1 MNPFYG
7 KSLLSLK
14 DYSSEEIRL
23 LLDLSKKV
31 KAQRRAG
38 EVHQRLVGKT
48 IALIFEKTSTRTR
61 CSFET
66 AIGEEGGHGVFLNIN
81 DLQLGKKE
89 TVEDTAR
96 VLGRM
101 FDGIGFRGF
110 EQKTVQDLADYSG
123 VPVYN
128 GLTDLF
134 HPTQILADLMTLE
147 EEWGSLE
154 GNGPLVYLGDGRN
167 NMGNSLMIG
176 CAIMNL
182 PFTLS
187 SPKALQPED
196 QLIQLARELGGPT
209 WDFRIDPDPK
219 SAVIGA
225 GALYTDVWASMGE
238 EDLLEERKAILGDYQ
253 VNQDLMDLTGNSKN
267 PLPPLPT
274 GRTGERGERRS
285 HGRASKSGLGRSR
298 KPQAH
303 N

>member
-1 MNPFYG
+1 MTY
-7 KSLLSLK
+7 
-14 DYSSEEIRL
+14 
-23 LLDLSKKV
+23 
-31 KAQRRAG
+31 
-38 EVHQRLVGKT
+38 
-48 IALIFEKTSTRTR
+48 
-61 CSFET
+61 
-66 AIGEEGGHGVFLNIN
+66 
-81 DLQLGKKE
+81 QLGKKE

-154 GNGPLVYLGDGRN
+154 GHGPLVYLGDGRN

-196 QLIQLARELGGPT
+196 QLDPTGQGTRRTNLGFSNRSGPKI
-209 WDFRIDPDPK
+209 RRK
-219 SAVIGA
+219 GA

-238 EDLLEERKAILGDYQ
+238 EDLLEERKAD
-253 VNQDLMDLTGNSKN
+253 SRR
-267 PLPPLPT
+267 LP
-274 GRTGERGERRS
+274 G
-285 HGRASKSGLGRSR
+285 
-298 KPQAH
+298 
-303 N
+303 

>member
-1 MNPFYG
+1 MNPFFG

-14 DYSSEEIRL
+14 DYSQEEIRL

-38 EVHQRLVGKT
+38 EVHQRLLGKT
-48 IALIFEKTSTRTR
+48 IALIFEKPSTRTR

-66 AIGEEGGHGVFLNIN
+66 AIGEEGGHGVFLNPN
-81 DLQLGKKE
+81 DIQLGKKE

-101 FDGIGFRGF
+101 FDAIQFRGF
-110 EQKTVQDLADYSG
+110 DQKTVQTLADYAG

-134 HPTQILADLMTLE
+134 HPTQILADLLTLE

-154 GNGPLVYLGDGRN
+154 GHGPLVYLGDGRN

-182 PFTLS
+182 PFTIS
-187 SPKALQPED
+187 SPKALQPEEE
-196 QLIQLARELGGPT
+196 LISLAKELGGPT
-209 WDFRIDPDPK
+209 WDFRLESDPK
-219 SAVIGA
+219 AAVQGA
-225 GALYTDVWASMGE
+225 GALYTDVWASPWA
-238 EDLLEERKAILGDYQ
+238 RKTCSRSAKRSWEI
-253 VNQDLMDLTGNSKN
+253 TRSIK
-267 PLPPLPT
+267 T
-274 GRTGERGERRS
+274 FWIRRATQIPS
-285 HGRASKSGLGRSR
+285 SFIAYRQSGGTRSQQ
-298 KPQAH
+298 K
-303 N
+303 

>member
-1 MNPFYG
+1 MNPFFG

-14 DYSSEEIRL
+14 DYSQEEIRL

-38 EVHQRLVGKT
+38 EVHQRLLGKT
-48 IALIFEKTSTRTR
+48 IALIFEKPSTRTR

-66 AIGEEGGHGVFLNIN
+66 AIGEEGGYGVFLNPN
-81 DLQLGKKE
+81 DIQLGKKE

-101 FDGIGFRGF
+101 FDAIQFRGF
-110 EQKTVQDLADYSG
+110 HQKTVQTLADYAG

-134 HPTQILADLMTLE
+134 HPTQILADLLTLE

-154 GNGPLVYLGDGRN
+154 GQGPLVYLGDGRN

-182 PFTLS
+182 PFTIS
-187 SPKALQPED
+187 SPKALQPEEE
-196 QLIQLARELGGPT
+196 LISLAKELGGQPG
-209 WDFRIDPDPK
+209 I
-219 SAVIGA
+219 SAWNLTQKPRSKGREPSILMSG
-225 GALYTDVWASMGE
+225 LVWARKTCSRNAKRSWEITRLIKTFWIRRATQIPSSFIAYRQSGE
-238 EDLLEERKAILGDYQ
+238 
-253 VNQDLMDLTGNSKN
+253 T
-267 PLPPLPT
+267 
-274 GRTGERGERRS
+274 
-285 HGRASKSGLGRSR
+285 KSQQ
-298 KPQAH
+298 K
-303 N
+303 